1 MSETLNPPNRP
12 RRGVLGAVAASATAA
27 LVAGVIV
34 LGGDTPVEASGLERF
49 ASCAELSE
57 WGATA
62 SSRQYAEFDTVAGDL
77 AGDGVPAP
85 ASTVASAAGEGP
97 LTDVDAGVDD
107 AEGASRTEEATSQAP
122 EGDGTNVVV
131 QGIDEPDLVERL
143 GGDRALVVG
152 GQTLA
157 VVDLGAATV
166 VARATVPWGAQVTY
180 DADAGVAWAV
190 GTSDT
195 GQTRVQ
201 RFVVAEAALTDDGT
215 WSADGQLV
223 SARRQGGELL
233 VVATDWF
240 DQPQVLED
248 DVVAREQA
256 EDLPTP
262 DGSEADPGGGA
273 DGSTGADEPVALDT
287 LPFAGDPVPCDQVLH
302 PLGPAEPSAT
312 LLAVLPVNG
321 PLEPLRST
329 EVVGSGS
336 LVHVTA
342 DAAFLATPSWDAGTG
357 APLTGLHRFDLAS
370 LTHTGSGQVRG
381 SLLNDFSM
389 SEHDGFLRVAVTD
402 GGGFVGIPMAVE
414 GDGGIGDG
422 GTVDGG
428 VVVEEP
434 LAPDSPTAV
443 PETVAPAP
451 EAGTGET
458 TDEATD
464 PDAPVGSEG
473 LVGPATGAVGSV
485 ARVVAT
491 TLPEPAVPD
500 TAVPEPPTEPETT
513 VPETTVPET
522 TVPET
527 TVPETTEPGDT
538 VPETVPETLVPGP
551 TVVEPEPRPGPGDPL
566 NSIVVFDTEGPLDV
580 VGSTPRFGLPGE
592 TLFGIRFDGTTA
604 YAVTFLQTD
613 PFYVIDL
620 ADPTA
625 PRVVGEL
632 KLPGFSAY
640 LHPVSAT
647 EVVGFGP
654 DESGRASAKL
664 FNVSDPAAPV
674 LVDSIVLGDESPV
687 TYDHHAFV
695 SLGGGRFAVPATNW
709 VGTTS
714 GPTADVICG
723 VAGCDD
729 VGSYEVRSDVVVL
742 AMAGGRLVEEQR
754 FSVSAPEPVA
764 RIIPADRGW
773 GLVTSTE
780 VLVLDAG
787 GDERATLAIA

>member
-1 MSETLNPPNRP
+1 MSETLNPPSRP
-12 RRGVLGAVAASATAA
+12 RRGVLGVVAASATAA
-27 LVAGVIV
+27 LLAGVIV

-49 ASCAELSE
+49 TSCAELNE

-62 SSRQYAEFDTVAGDL
+62 TASQYASAQFDTVGAAIAAEG
-77 AGDGVPAP
+77 AP
-85 ASTVASAAGEGP
+85 ASTVAAAEASTVG
-97 LTDVDAGVDD
+97 AGVDD
-107 AEGASRTEEATSQAP
+107 AAGAPRTEEASQAP

-180 DADAGVAWAV
+180 DAEAGVAWAV
-190 GTSDT
+190 GTSDR
-195 GQTRVQ
+195 GAVQVQ
-201 RFVVAEAALTDDGT
+201 RFAVTEGALTDDGS

-240 DQPQVLED
+240 
-248 DVVAREQA
+248 
-256 EDLPTP
+256 
-262 DGSEADPGGGA
+262 
-273 DGSTGADEPVALDT
+273 EPVAFEGDEFGAVEPGNPGSEPGSEPGSGDTGGGSDPAVPTDT
-287 LPFAGDPVPCDQVLH
+287 LPFAGAPVPCDQVLH
-302 PLGPAEPSAT
+302 PAGPAEPSAT
-312 LLAVLPVNG
+312 LLAVLPVSG
-321 PLEPLRST
+321 PLEPVRST

-342 DAAFLATPSWDAGTG
+342 DAAFLATPSWDGSTG
-357 APLTGLHRFDLAS
+357 AQITGLHRFDLAS

-389 SEHDGFLRVAVTD
+389 SEYDGFLRVAVTD
-402 GGGFVGIPMAVE
+402 GGGFIGIPMPVE

-428 VVVEEP
+428 VVIDEEQMVEPSVTGVPAAPEP
-434 LAPDSPTAV
+434 APDSG
-443 PETVAPAP
+443 APDDT
-451 EAGTGET
+451 TGGR
-458 TDEATD
+458 TDVGAD
-464 PDAPVGSEG
+464 PDSPVSTDG
-473 LVGPATGAVGSV
+473 LVGATGEQIGS
-485 ARVVAT
+485 AGRVVAT
-491 TLPEPAVPD
+491 FAP
-500 TAVPEPPTEPETT
+500 EPETT
-513 VPETTVPET
+513 VPETTVPETTVPEATVPET

-527 TVPETTEPGDT
+527 TVPETTEPGET
-538 VPETVPETLVPGP
+538 VPETVPETLVPMP
-551 TVVEPEPRPGPGDPL
+551 TVVEPGPQPGEPL
-566 NSIVVFDTEGPLDV
+566 NQIVVFDTEGSLDV
-580 VGSTPRFGLPGE
+580 VGSTARFGLPGE
-592 TLFGIRFDGTTA
+592 SLFGIRFDGTTA

-620 ADPTA
+620 SDPAA

-695 SLGGGRFAVPATNW
+695 NLGGGRFAVPATSW
-709 VGTTS
+709 G
-714 GPTADVICG
+714 GPMAGPAVDVVCG
-723 VAGCDD
+723 VAGCEEIG
-729 VGSYEVRSDVVVL
+729 VPNEVRSDVVVL
-742 AMAGGRLVEEQR
+742 AMSGGRLVEDQR
-754 FSVSAPEPVA
+754 FSVTATEPVA
-764 RIIPADRGW
+764 RVIPADAGW
-773 GLVTSTE
+773 GLVTSSE
-780 VLVLDAG
+780 VVVLDADG
-787 GDERATLAIA
+787 TERATLAIG

>member
-1 MSETLNPPNRP
+1 MSETLNPPSRP
-12 RRGVLGAVAASATAA
+12 RRGVLGAVAATATAA

-34 LGGDTPVEASGLERF
+34 LGGDTPVQASGLERF
-49 ASCAELSE
+49 TSCAELNQ
-57 WGATA
+57 WGASATA
-62 SSRQYAEFDTVAGDL
+62 GRYAEFDTVGA
-77 AGDGVPAP
+77 AIAADGAP
-85 ASTVASAAGEGP
+85 ASTAAASEATAAG
-97 LTDVDAGVDD
+97 AGGDD
-107 AEGASRTEEATSQAP
+107 AAGAPRAEENSSQAP

-195 GQTRVQ
+195 GSVQVQ
-201 RFVVAEAALTDDGT
+201 RFAVTDAALTGDGS

-240 DQPQVLED
+240 EP
-248 DVVAREQA
+248 
-256 EDLPTP
+256 
-262 DGSEADPGGGA
+262 
-273 DGSTGADEPVALDT
+273 PVAFEGDRIDGFGAVEPGNPGAEPGSGDAVGGLDPAVSTDT
-287 LPFAGDPVPCDQVLH
+287 LPFAGEPVPCDQVLH
-302 PLGPAEPSAT
+302 PSGPAEPSAT
-312 LLAVLPVNG
+312 LLAVLPVSG
-321 PLEPLRST
+321 PLEPLRVT

-342 DAAFLATPSWDAGTG
+342 DAAYLATPSWDAATG
-357 APLTGLHRFDLAS
+357 AQLTGLHRFDLAS

-389 SEHDGFLRVAVTD
+389 SEHDGFLRVAVTM
-402 GGGFVGIPMAVE
+402 GGGFIGIPMPVE

-422 GTVDGG
+422 GTVDGD

-434 LAPDSPTAV
+434 LPPARLTAPDT
-443 PETVAPAP
+443 T
-451 EAGTGET
+451 ET
-458 TDEATD
+458 T
-464 PDAPVGSEG
+464 APPESPVTTEVEPEG
-473 LVGPATGAVGSV
+473 
-485 ARVVAT
+485 
-491 TLPEPAVPD
+491 
-500 TAVPEPPTEPETT
+500 PETT
-513 VPETTVPET
+513 TTIGTTPPGSEVPPDTTDPVGT
-522 TVPET
+522 I
-527 TVPETTEPGDT
+527 
-538 VPETVPETLVPGP
+538 VPETVPETLVPMP
-551 TVVEPEPRPGPGDPL
+551 TVVQPEPRPGEPL
-566 NSIVVFDTEGPLDV
+566 NEIVVFDTEGSLDV

-592 TLFGIRFDGTTA
+592 SLFGIRFDGTTA

-620 ADPTA
+620 SDPAA

-695 SLGGGRFAVPATNW
+695 SLGGGRFAVPATSW
-709 VGTTS
+709 GGSTVG
-714 GPTADVICG
+714 PAVDVVCG

-729 VGSYEVRSDVVVL
+729 SGRSYEVRSDVVVL
-742 AMAGGRLVEEQR
+742 AMVGGRLVEDQR
-754 FSVSAPEPVA
+754 LSVTASEPVA
-764 RIIPADRGW
+764 RVIPADAGW
-773 GLVTSTE
+773 GLVTSSE
-780 VLVLDAG
+780 VLVLDGAG
-787 GDERATLAIA
+787 AERATLAIG

>member
-1 MSETLNPPNRP
+1 MSETLNPPSRP
-12 RRGVLGAVAASATAA
+12 RRGVLGAVAATATAA

-34 LGGDTPVEASGLERF
+34 LGGDSPVEASGLERF
-49 ASCAELSE
+49 ASCAELNQ

-62 SSRQYAEFDTVAGDL
+62 TAGQYAQAEFDTVGAAI
-77 AGDGVPAP
+77 AGDGAP
-85 ASTVASAAGEGP
+85 ASTVAAAEAATAG
-97 LTDVDAGVDD
+97 AGVDD
-107 AEGASRTEEATSQAP
+107 AAGAPRAEENTSQAP

-195 GQTRVQ
+195 GSVQVQ
-201 RFVVAEAALTDDGT
+201 RFLVADAALTGDGT
-215 WSADGQLV
+215 WSAAGQLV

-240 DQPQVLED
+240 DSP
-248 DVVAREQA
+248 VAFEG
-256 EDLPTP
+256 D
-262 DGSEADPGGGA
+262 GA
-273 DGSTGADEPVALDT
+273 DGFGAVEPGNPGAEPGSGDADGGVDPAAPTDT
-287 LPFAGDPVPCDQVLH
+287 LPFAGEPVPCDQVLH
-302 PLGPAEPSAT
+302 PSGPADPSAT
-312 LLAVLPVNG
+312 LLAVLPVSG
-321 PLEPLRST
+321 PLEPLRAT

-342 DAAFLATPSWDAGTG
+342 DAAYLATPSWDAGTG
-357 APLTGLHRFDLAS
+357 AQVTGLHRFDLAS

-389 SEHDGFLRVAVTD
+389 SEHDGFLRVAVTM
-402 GGGFVGIPMAVE
+402 GGGFIGIPMPVE

-434 LAPDSPTAV
+434 LPPASETEVPAAV
-443 PETVAPAP
+443 EPA
-451 EAGTGET
+451 TGGE
-458 TDEATD
+458 D
-464 PDAPVGSEG
+464 PDAVTGEG
-473 LVGPATGAVGSV
+473 LVGPTAGAVGTA
-485 ARVVAT
+485 ARTVV
-491 TLPEPAVPD
+491 
-500 TAVPEPPTEPETT
+500 TAVPEPPVPDPTTPEAT

-527 TVPETTEPGDT
+527 AVPETTEPG
-538 VPETVPETLVPGP
+538 ETVPETIPEIVPETVVPMP
-551 TVVEPEPRPGPGDPL
+551 TVVEPEPQPGEPL
-566 NSIVVFDTEGPLDV
+566 NEIVVLDTEGALDV
-580 VGSTPRFGLPGE
+580 VGTTPRFGLPGE
-592 TLFGIRFDGTTA
+592 SLFGIRFDGTTA

-620 ADPTA
+620 SDPAA

-664 FNVSDPAAPV
+664 FNVSDPTAPV

-695 SLGGGRFAVPATNW
+695 NLGGGRFAVPATSW
-709 VGTTS
+709 G
-714 GPTADVICG
+714 GPTAGPAVDVVCG
-723 VAGCDD
+723 VAGCEEIG
-729 VGSYEVRSDVVVL
+729 VPYEVRSDVVVL
-742 AMAGGRLVEEQR
+742 AMAGGRLVVDQR
-754 FSVSAPEPVA
+754 LSVTATEPVA
-764 RIIPADRGW
+764 RVIPAEAGW
-773 GLVTSTE
+773 GLVTGSE
-780 VLVLDAG
+780 VVVLDAAG
-787 GDERATLAIA
+787 TERATLSIG

>member
-1 MSETLNPPNRP
+1 MSETLNPPSRP
-12 RRGVLGAVAASATAA
+12 RRGVLGAVAATATAA

-57 WGATA
+57 WGVRA
-62 SSRQYAEFDTVAGDL
+62 SSSQYAQFDTVGAEI
-77 AGDGVPAP
+77 AADGAP
-85 ASTVASAAGEGP
+85 ASTVAASA
-97 LTDVDAGVDD
+97 VDAGAVAGGED
-107 AEGASRTEEATSQAP
+107 AEGAGRAEEATSQAP

-180 DADAGVAWAV
+180 DAEAGVAWAV
-190 GTSDT
+190 GTSDR
-195 GQTRVQ
+195 GAVQVQ
-201 RFVVAEAALTDDGT
+201 RFAVTEGALTDDGS

-240 DQPQVLED
+240 
-248 DVVAREQA
+248 
-256 EDLPTP
+256 
-262 DGSEADPGGGA
+262 
-273 DGSTGADEPVALDT
+273 EPVAFEGDGFGAVEPGNPGSEPGSEPGSGDTGGGSDPAVPTDT
-287 LPFAGDPVPCDQVLH
+287 LPFAGAPVPCDQVLH
-302 PLGPAEPSAT
+302 PAGPAEPSAT
-312 LLAVLPVNG
+312 LLAVLPVSG
-321 PLEPLRST
+321 PLEPVRST

-342 DAAFLATPSWDAGTG
+342 DAAFLATPSWDGSTG
-357 APLTGLHRFDLAS
+357 AQITGLHRFDLAS

-402 GGGFVGIPMAVE
+402 GGGFIGIPMPVE

-434 LAPDSPTAV
+434 LPPASETVV

-451 EAGTGET
+451 EVDDTSDTGDEGTEPV
-458 TDEATD
+458 TD
-464 PDAPVGSEG
+464 PDTPVSTDG
-473 LVGPATGAVGSV
+473 LVGPTAEEIASA

-491 TLPEPAVPD
+491 T
-500 TAVPEPPTEPETT
+500 VPETVPETT

-527 TVPETTEPGDT
+527 TVPETT
-538 VPETVPETLVPGP
+538 VPETVPETLVPMP
-551 TVVEPEPRPGPGDPL
+551 TVVEPGPQPGEPL
-566 NSIVVFDTEGPLDV
+566 NQIVVFDTEGSLDV
-580 VGSTPRFGLPGE
+580 VGSTARFGLPGE
-592 TLFGIRFDGTTA
+592 SLFGIRFDGTTA

-620 ADPTA
+620 SDPAA

-695 SLGGGRFAVPATNW
+695 NLGGGRFAVPATSW
-709 VGTTS
+709 G
-714 GPTADVICG
+714 GPMAGPAVDVVCG
-723 VAGCDD
+723 VAGCEEIG
-729 VGSYEVRSDVVVL
+729 VPNEVRSDVVVL
-742 AMAGGRLVEEQR
+742 AMSGGRLVEDQR
-754 FSVSAPEPVA
+754 FSVTATEPVA
-764 RIIPADRGW
+764 RVIPADAGW
-773 GLVTSTE
+773 GLVTSSE
-780 VLVLDAG
+780 VVVLDADG
-787 GDERATLAIA
+787 TERATLAIG